1 MKPTK
6 MIIMDSIKS
15 KRNNK
20 RAFGRPKPKN
30 GGQSKPAKRK
40 SSIVDPDQLI
50 KKAIFGEEKTYESA
64 RDFADMPIDRRL
76 KNSLAKKGFEKPS
89 QIQDESLELLKSG
102 RDLIGIA
109 NTGTGKTAA
118 FLIPIIERL
127 LKQCDQQTA
136 LVVVPTRELALQV
149 EKEFISL
156 TTGLGLYSSS
166 YIGGTSV
173 NKDLAKLKRK
183 SHVIIGTPGRLIDL
197 INQRALRINR
207 VPVLV
212 LDEFDRMLDMGFVRD
227 IKRLVEEMTSRK
239 QTMLFSATIDNSQKT
254 LIKTLVKDP
263 VEIKVNSGTSSSDK
277 VDQDI
282 IKVPAD
288 ANKFKMLTDLISE
301 SGFDKVLVFAETKR
315 WVDRVAKKLNQ
326 AGIMADQIHGNKSQN
341 YRNNALAKFKSGSI
355 KVLVATDVAARGIDV
370 TGVTHVI
377 NYQLPMS
384 LDSYIHRIGRTGRA
398 GKTGKAFTFV
408 D

>member
-1 MKPTK
+1 MNA
-6 MIIMDSIKS
+6 IKS
-15 KRNNK
+15 KRNKN
-20 RAFGRPKPKN
+20 RAHTRPKPKT
-30 GGQSKPAKRK
+30 GGQSKRPKRK
-40 SSIVDPDQLI
+40 SSIVDTDQLI
-50 KKAIFGEEKTYESA
+50 KRATNREEVVYEA
-64 RDFADMPIDRRL
+64 NRRFEDMPIDGRL
-76 KNSLAKKGFEKPS
+76 KRNLAKKGYVKPS
-89 QIQDESLELLKSG
+89 QIQDESLDLLKLG
-102 RDLIGIA
+102 RNLIGIA

-127 LKQCDQQTA
+127 LRQREQQTA
-136 LVVVPTRELALQV
+136 LVIVPTRELALQV

-156 TTGLGLYSSS
+156 TTGLGLYASS

-173 NKDLAKLKRK
+173 NKDLGKLKRK

-197 INQRALRINR
+197 INQKALRLNR
-207 VPVLV
+207 IPILV

-227 IKRLVEEMTSRK
+227 IKRIVEGMTSRR
-239 QTMLFSATIDNSQKT
+239 QTMLFSATIDKSQKT
-254 LIKTLVKDP
+254 LIKSLVKDP

-282 IKVPAD
+282 IKVPLD
-288 ANKFKMLTDLISE
+288 ANKFNMLTDLISGT
-301 SGFDKVLVFAETKR
+301 GFDKVLVFAETKR
-315 WVDRVAKKLNQ
+315 WVDRVTKKLNQ

-341 YRNNALAKFKSGSI
+341 YRNNALAKFKKGSI
-355 KVLVATDVAARGIDV
+355 QVLVATDVAARGIDV

-398 GKTGKAFTFV
+398 GKTGKAYTFV